1 MTRTAPTPTL
11 TPERQLRNAVLNGD
25 LATVERLIEAG
36 ADVNHANNNGTTA
49 LIFAA
54 SNGRTEVAEKLI
66 QAGANVN
73 LANND
78 GTTALIYA
86 AWNGRTEVVTALLNG
101 GANADAFNIREEN
114 SVDAARKNGHTLIVG
129 NLTQHILTHATNH
142 PRVGPPIYQK
152 AANGE
157 TEEICK
163 LIRAGAN
170 YSSINATR
178 SYSVIWL
185 HESMHAEGEDAK
197 KANNKLLLTL
207 IAYGAQIDGSDPKE
221 VVIPTAKLPEDRNKN
236 DLLKFM
242 LAVAIRNNF
251 PSRANAEKQAKERAL
266 DFILH
271 EGNSEILNSWASEL
285 AGQLT
290 RENVVRVI
298 NTSVANVATLS
309 ESERD
314 LLGRVTEKLT
324 QGLSEV
330 GAAETKRDRESS
342 DTEEREGEKM
352 RAEGSEQKDGEETQG
367 AEANSGAGAAASP
380 SSSTQPIQ
388 TTHTGAHTPAP
399 HNPRP

>member
-1 MTRTAPTPTL
+1 MTRNTPTQ
-11 TPERQLRNAVLNGD
+11 EQKLRSAALNGD
-25 LATVERLIEAG
+25 LATV
-36 ADVNHANNNGTTA
+36 
-49 LIFAA
+49 
-54 SNGRTEVAEKLI
+54 EKLI

-73 LANND
+73 QAGND
-78 GTTALIYA
+78 GETALIFA
-86 AWNGRTEVVTALLNG
+86 AWDGNTALVTALLAAQGIEVNQADKDGKTALFAAARKGHTEVVTALLNG
-101 GANADAFNIREEN
+101 GANANAFDIRGEN
-114 SVDAARKNGHTLIVG
+114 SVDAAIRNNHHNIA
-129 NLTQHILTHATNH
+129 NILTQHIRTHATNH

-170 YSSINATR
+170 YISIDAPR
-178 SYSVIWL
+178 SYSVIGL
-185 HESMHAEGEDAK
+185 HEVMHPEGEDAK

-207 IAYGAQIDGSDPKE
+207 IAYGAQIDGNDPMK

-251 PSRANAEKQAKERAL
+251 PSRTNAEKQAKERAL

-309 ESERD
+309 ESEQN

-399 HNPRP
+399 SQS